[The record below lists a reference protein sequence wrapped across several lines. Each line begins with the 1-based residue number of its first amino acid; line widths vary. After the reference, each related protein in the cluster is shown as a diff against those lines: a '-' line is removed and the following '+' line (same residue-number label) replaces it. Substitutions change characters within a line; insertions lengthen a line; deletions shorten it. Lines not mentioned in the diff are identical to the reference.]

1 MMTNPFSQQPRALES
16 AACVKLMIFD
26 VDGVLTDGQLH
37 LGAEGEL
44 FKSFNIQDGH
54 GLKLLAQAGIA
65 SAIIT
70 GRSTAMV
77 AKRAAELGI
86 QYCYQNSHN
95 KLDALADLLHRTGL
109 AAKECGYMGDDWP
122 DIGAMA
128 QVGFAACPAQAHIEV
143 RTRCHY
149 IAQNQG
155 GQGAVREVCDL
166 ILRAQGHYFSLLSQ
180 TLG

>member
-1 MMTNPFSQQPRALES
+1 MTNPFSQQPRALES
-16 AACVKLMIFD
+16 AAGVKLMIFD

-37 LGAEGEL
+37 LSAEGEL
-44 FKSFNIQDGH
+44 FKSFNSQDGH
-54 GLKLLAQAGIA
+54 GLKLLAQTGIM

-70 GRSTAMV
+70 GRTTAIV
-77 AKRAAELGI
+77 AKRAAEVGI
-86 QYCYQNSHN
+86 QHCYQNSQN

-109 AAKECGYMGDDWP
+109 TTKDCGYMGDDWP
-122 DIGAMA
+122 DIGVLA
-128 QVGFAACPAQAHIEV
+128 QVSFAACPAQAHIEV

-166 ILRAQGHYFSLLSQ
+166 ILRAQGHYSSLLSQ